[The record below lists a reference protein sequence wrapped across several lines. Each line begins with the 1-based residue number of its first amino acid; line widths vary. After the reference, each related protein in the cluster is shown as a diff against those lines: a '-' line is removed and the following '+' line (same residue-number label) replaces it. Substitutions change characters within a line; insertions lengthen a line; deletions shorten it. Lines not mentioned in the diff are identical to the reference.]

1 MKVGVSHLAVDHFQ
15 AGKFDQTVAVF
26 RIKARGFRI
35 EDNLTLAHGW
45 WFLQLSKRPES
56 Y

>member
-1 MKVGVSHLAVDHFQ
+1 MKVGVGHLTVDHFQ

-26 RIKARGFRI
+26 RIKTRGLRI

-45 WFLQLSKRPES
+45 WFLQISKRPES